1 MNALLNL
8 RKSLGRLA
16 GKKKENCNGVL
27 SLSDDL
33 IESVLDVKQDTAA
46 NNISYKLEKDV
57 LDDMLKDD
65 EKKSPCDKIR
75 EEYIPNIISSRQ
87 INLDAYI
94 NFLKF
99 VKKNYYEFNISVIK
113 VIYSRLEI
121 EENKKK
127 YTYGDDFKEL
137 YVDYVDFN
145 NTGNADK
152 IKKKYKKDYEPLSR
166 IYKQSIKIYDKFEE
180 KKLKPGDIKNKCE
193 NDIEMFERKLKR
205 LNYFLDSLKNIYN
218 QLYSENYIT
227 TDKEGNPEIV
237 NNERIKEKRKKIVN
251 SEFEKRRKTIGDG
264 VKYQINIQTGDIP
277 HYYTFSEDLSITAK
291 KNKQKAWDE
300 FINNLG
306 EEKKWLDNKE
316 FGQLIAYKNRTI
328 SENYEQLLSKEGN
341 KTEKALYYLVFKIN
355 ELWNKKSDE
364 DKQQF
369 KIYIESQ
376 IKEKPNEEESVSST
390 VPTLKRVLLDTK
402 DSLNNKEEKTESD
415 EKILK
420 LLTFL
425 NIQSR
430 NPNIQNILKDN
441 VFNENSP
448 KPYLYGGL
456 GELKQ
461 LLKSE
466 ITSMNDIY
474 DNVSNQEQ
482 EEKLEN
488 TGSKKKEKKEK
499 DPRINQDLVIN
510 LQKELEKRGIIEA
523 GTGLS
528 EEQKEEFKKKEKKE
542 KNQPQASK
550 KWKFY
555 TEYKESDFFET
566 LKNNKY
572 GTLRRKSRVILK
584 KRKSSR
590 RIKNRR
596 STLRKR

>member
-1 MNALLNL
+1 MNAF
-8 RKSLGRLA
+8 RKSLGYRLASLA

-27 SLSDDL
+27 SLSNDL
-33 IESVLDVKQDTAA
+33 IESVLAVKQDTTT
-46 NNISYKLEKDV
+46 NNISYQLEKDV

-75 EEYIPNIISSRQ
+75 EEYIPNIISNRQ

-94 NFLKF
+94 NFLKH
-99 VKKNYYEFNISVIK
+99 VKKKYYEFNISVLK

-127 YTYGDDFKEL
+127 YTYDDFKEL
-137 YVDYVDFN
+137 YDDFN
-145 NTGNADK
+145 KGNADK
-152 IKKKYKKDYEPLSR
+152 IKIKYKKQYDSLSR
-166 IYKQSIKIYDKFEE
+166 IYKQSIKIYDK
-180 KKLKPGDIKNKCE
+180 LKQNVDIKKKCE
-193 NDIEMFERKLKR
+193 RDIEIFERKLKR

-227 TDKEGNPEIV
+227 TNEEGGNPEFKK
-237 NNERIKEKRKKIVN
+237 NERIQNKREKIVN
-251 SEFEKRRKTIGDG
+251 SEFKERQEAIGG
-264 VKYQINIQTGDIP
+264 SVKYQINIQTGDIP
-277 HYYTFSEDLSITAK
+277 HYYTFSEDLSIAAK

-306 EEKKWLDNKE
+306 VWLDNEE
-316 FGQLIAYKNRTI
+316 FGLKEGYDNKTI
-328 SENYEQLLSKEGN
+328 SENYEKLLSKGN

-355 ELWNKKSDE
+355 ELWKNKSDE

-369 KIYIESQ
+369 KAKIESG
-376 IKEKPNEEESVSST
+376 KEKPNEEESVSST
-390 VPTLKRVLLDTK
+390 TPTLKRVLLEIK
-402 DSLNNKEEKTESD
+402 KSLNDKLEKGEINDDDD
-415 EKILK
+415 ENKILK

-441 VFNENSP
+441 VFNEKSP
-448 KPYLYGGL
+448 KPYLYEGL
-456 GELKQ
+456 GELNK
-461 LLKSE
+461 LLESK

-474 DNVSNQEQ
+474 DNVPNQEQ
-482 EEKLEN
+482 EDKSYN
-488 TGSKKKEKKEK
+488 TGSKKKETKEK
-499 DPRINQDLVIN
+499 DPRINRELVTN
-510 LQKELEKRGIIEA
+510 LQKKLEERGGIIEA

-542 KNQPQASK
+542 KNQSQASK

-555 TEYKESDFFET
+555 TEYEERDFFET
-566 LKNNKY
+566 PKKNKY

>member
-1 MNALLNL
+1 MNAL
-8 RKSLGRLA
+8 RKSLRLLT
-16 GKKKENCNGVL
+16 GKKENENCNGVL
-27 SLSDDL
+27 SLPNDL
-33 IESVLDVKQDTAA
+33 IEKVLDVKQDTTT
-46 NNISYKLEKDV
+46 NNISYPLEKEV
-57 LDDMLKDD
+57 LDDMLK
-65 EKKSPCDKIR
+65 SPCEKIR
-75 EEYIPNIISSRQ
+75 EEYIPNIISSRK

-145 NTGNADK
+145 NTGKADK
-152 IKKKYKKDYEPLSR
+152 IKKKYKKDYEPLSI
-166 IYKQSIKIYDKFEE
+166 IYNQSITIYDKLRKEKQFEPNE
-180 KKLKPGDIKNKCE
+180 IKKKCE
-193 NDIEMFERKLKR
+193 RDIEMFQTKLKR

-237 NNERIKEKRKKIVN
+237 NNERIKKKREKIVKSEEI
-251 SEFEKRRKTIGDG
+251 SEFEKRRKTIGEG

-277 HYYTFSEDLSITAK
+277 HYYTFSKDLSITAK

-456 GELKQ
+456 GELKK

-488 TGSKKKEKKEK
+488 TGSKKKEKK

-510 LQKELEKRGIIEA
+510 LQKELEKRGGIIEA
-523 GTGLS
+523 VTGLS
-528 EEQKEEFKKKEKKE
+528 EKQKEEFKKEKKE
-542 KNQPQASK
+542 KNQSQEPK

-555 TEYKESDFFET
+555 TEYEEKDFFKT